1 MTAISSTKTGIAV
14 TAQPDLFDRSFFR
27 TCRLRALMAAKP
39 GADFL
44 LKAVSEDLQD
54 RLLLVN
60 RRFPVAVDLG
70 GHCAHVSEAIRQ
82 SGKADLVLRAD
93 LFAADPSLA
102 APDLVFDDAL
112 IPFGDQSVDLIV
124 SALNLQFVNDLPG
137 TLVQLRRALKPDGL
151 FLATLPGAGT
161 LSELRDS
168 LTRAELEVKGGAAA
182 RVLPFAD
189 TRDLGSLLQRAGFAL
204 PVTDLD
210 SLTVR
215 YDTMFALLADL
226 RAMGATSVLKDRSR
240 KPLSRQ
246 VLLRAAELYA
256 QNHADAD
263 GRIRATFSLV
273 TLSGWAPHESQQKP
287 LRPGSAKTR
296 LADALGVQE
305 RKIGD

>member
-1 MTAISSTKTGIAV
+1 M
-14 TAQPDLFDRSFFR
+14 TAQPDLFDRPLFR
-27 TCRLRALMAAKP
+27 SRRERALRAAKP

-44 LKAVSEDLQD
+44 LRAVAEDLQD
-54 RLLLVN
+54 RLLMIN
-60 RRFPVAVDLG
+60 RTFRTAVDLG
-70 GHCAHVSEAIRQ
+70 GHCGLVSRAISG
-82 SGKADLVLRAD
+82 SGKAETLVRAD
-93 LFAADPSLA
+93 LFCADPNLPP
-102 APDLVFDDAL
+102 PDVICDDAML
-112 IPFGDQSVDLIV
+112 PFRDQSVDLIV

-137 TLVQLRRALKPDGL
+137 SLVQIRRALTPDGL

-161 LSELRDS
+161 LTELRDS
-168 LTRAELEVKGGAAA
+168 LTRAELELSGGAAA

-210 SLTVR
+210 TLTVR

-240 KPLSRQ
+240 TPLTEK

-256 QNHADAD
+256 QDHSDPD
-263 GRIRATFSLV
+263 GRIRATFALV

-287 LRPGSAKTR
+287 LRPGSARSR
-296 LADALGVQE
+296 LADALGVE
-305 RKIGD
+305 EKKIGD